1 MKQSPFVK
9 ESNSG
14 SWNKRT
20 MHNGMS
26 LMNTDDLQCLNK
38 DAVTK
43 LQAKSGMQTTFSIA
57 LFKKSNTN
65 ERQLK
70 AIKRLVRLT

>member
-1 MKQSPFVK
+1 MKPSHFVK

-26 LMNTDDLQCLNK
+26 LMNTNDLQCLNK
-38 DAVTK
+38 DTFTK
-43 LQAKSGMQTTFSIA
+43 LQAKSGMKTTFSIA
-57 LFKKSNTN
+57 LF
-65 ERQLK
+65 
-70 AIKRLVRLT
+70 